1 VIHLTI
7 RQRILLGLGI
17 LMAAMVAMG
26 GFAYVRLAGIEQQAA
41 LVQTN
46 SLPALFYSS
55 QIFIKWQ
62 ENYALTPSLIN
73 QANTEGVRSVQD
85 SIEKSRQELDDL
97 LAKYTATMLSTRDS
111 QYFASL
117 ASIKVPYE
125 GLQKQIAQ
133 LGLAMTA
140 PPVEGAMVTPASIMQ
155 LQAKPLLRL
164 LASQFNLI
172 HTAVELLDST
182 SKANADKA
190 ANEILTS
197 VSWAKTGILVCFG
210 AAFGLAILTGF
221 FLLRAVTR
229 PLGGLVSALD
239 RMREGDFTRR
249 VNRRDEFGAL
259 GDSFNQMADELS
271 GLFGQVQKSGIQVG
285 ASVTQIAATAKQ
297 QQATAT
303 EIAAT
308 TTEIGATSKEI
319 SATSKELVKTMNEV
333 SRVAEQTAS
342 LAGNGQSGLS
352 RMEETMHHVMDAAGS
367 INAKLAVL
375 NEKAGNIN
383 QVVTTITK
391 VADQTNL
398 LSLNAAIEAEKAG
411 EYGRGFTVVASEIR
425 RLADQ
430 TAVATYDIEQ
440 MVKEIQSAVSAGV
453 MGMDKFSEEVR
464 HGMQEVQQVGGQ
476 LSQIISQ
483 VQALVPRFENV
494 NEAMQAQATGAEQI
508 SDALLQLT
516 ESAQQTVESLRDST
530 TAIDDLNQVSGNLR
544 GSVSRFKL
552 ETAA

>member
-1 VIHLTI
+1 MIHLTI
-7 RQRILLGLGI
+7 RQKILLGLGVV
-17 LMAAMVAMG
+17 MAAIVVMG
-26 GFAYVRLAGIEQQAA
+26 IFAATRLGAIDEQATA
-41 LVQTN
+41 VKN
-46 SLPALFYSS
+46 RSLEALFESTEIY
-55 QIFIKWQ
+55 IKWQ
-62 ENYALTPSLIN
+62 ENYSLTQKLTIQSSQQNVQTVLDQIQQNKTTLDALM
-73 QANTEGVRSVQD
+73 
-85 SIEKSRQELDDL
+85 
-97 LAKYTATMLSTRDS
+97 AKYVRTLGSASQDLS
-111 QYFASL
+111 SL
-117 ASIKVPYE
+117 ATLREPYE
-125 GLQKQIAQ
+125 ALQAKVAD
-133 LGLAMTA
+133 LGLEMTA
-140 PPVEGAMVTPASIMQ
+140 PPVDGVVPVQPIV
-155 LQAKPLLRL
+155 LLIQAKALLRL
-164 LASQFNLI
+164 IDAQFTLVNNAVLVLATTNRV
-172 HTAVELLDST
+172 A
-182 SKANADKA
+182 ADA
-190 ANEILTS
+190 SAGRILTS
-197 VSWAKTGILVCFG
+197 VQSAKTGMFIGFLV
-210 AAFGLAILTGF
+210 AFAIALAVAS
-221 FLLRAVTR
+221 LLARAVTH
-229 PLGGLVSALD
+229 PLGGLVSAFD

-259 GDSFNQMADELS
+259 GDSFNRMADELT

-285 ASVTQIAATAKQ
+285 ASVTQIATTAKQ

-308 TTEIGATSKEI
+308 TTQIGATSKEI
-319 SATSKELVKTMNEV
+319 SATSKELVKTMNDV
-333 SRVAEQTAS
+333 SRVAEETAS
-342 LAGNGQSGLS
+342 LAGSGQGGLS
-352 RMEETMHHVMDAAGS
+352 RMEETMRHVMDAAGS
-367 INAKLAVL
+367 INSKLAVL

-464 HGMQEVQQVGGQ
+464 HGMQEVQQVGNQ
-476 LSQIISQ
+476 LSQIIGQ

-516 ESAQQTVESLRDST
+516 ESAQQTVDSLREST
-530 TAIDDLNQVSGNLR
+530 TAIDELNQVSGNLR

-552 ETAA
+552 EAA

>member
-1 VIHLTI
+1 
-7 RQRILLGLGI
+7 
-17 LMAAMVAMG
+17 MG

-172 HTAVELLDST
+172 HTAVELLDNT

-190 ANEILTS
+190 ANEILSS
-197 VSWAKTGILVCFG
+197 VSSAKTGILICFG

-476 LSQIISQ
+476 LSQIIGQ

-494 NEAMQAQATGAEQI
+494 NEAMQAQANGAEQI